1 MYNLK
6 EMDTFLETYNIPRLN
21 QEETDNLKRLITSS
35 EIEFVIILI
44 IKTQHRK
51 VQDQAVSQENSTK
64 HIKKS

>member
-1 MYNLK
+1 
-6 EMDTFLETYNIPRLN
+6 MDTFLETYNIPRLN